1 MEGPPRECCPRE
13 RYSYALYNRFKVPK
27 LYKFALNGDWDMIPQ
42 RCKSN
47 PREAQFVYFYPPS
60 DTALHR
66 ILRTSTGSL
75 DVDST
80 IKNHI
85 QQIKLNAT
93 SALLAAYPMATSIRD
108 TFRRT
113 PLHIACMEIHGVGGC
128 AEAAIMILDAYPKAA
143 ALQDIEGRTPLHYLV
158 GRNDVIPR
166 DLLSKLIAVFPK
178 ALMMQDNVKETPLMT
193 VQQRGTEI
201 QDADVVVEMLQNAA
215 EEQHGNRGQGTTTE
229 NPSDDDD
236 DHTNPS
242 TACDRSTGSFDG
254 SCAREQRPKEGN
266 FRARTV

>member
-1 MEGPPRECCPRE
+1 
-13 RYSYALYNRFKVPK
+13 
-27 LYKFALNGDWDMIPQ
+27 MIPQ

-47 PREAQFVYFYPPS
+47 PREAQFVHFYPPS

-66 ILRTSTGSL
+66 ILRTSTASL

-85 QQIKLNAT
+85 QQIKLNAV
-93 SALLAAYPMATSIRD
+93 SALLATYPTATSIRD

-128 AEAAIMILDAYPKAA
+128 AEAAIMILDAYPKASA
-143 ALQDIEGRTPLHYLV
+143 VQDLEGRTPLHYLL
-158 GRNDVIPR
+158 GRNDVIPL
-166 DLLSKLIAVFPK
+166 DLLSKLLAVFPK
-178 ALMMQDNVKETPLMT
+178 ALMMQDNVKETPFMT

-201 QDADVVVEMLQNAA
+201 QNADAVLEMLQTA
-215 EEQHGNRGQGTTTE
+215 EEGHRGQGTTTE
-229 NPSDDDD
+229 NHSDDDE
-236 DHTNPS
+236 TNPS
-242 TACDRSTGSFDG
+242 STCDRSNGSLDG

-266 FRARTV
+266 PRARTV

>member
-1 MEGPPRECCPRE
+1 
-13 RYSYALYNRFKVPK
+13 
-27 LYKFALNGDWDMIPQ
+27 MIPQ

-47 PREAQFVYFYPPS
+47 PREAQFVHFYPPS

-66 ILRTSTGSL
+66 ILRTSTASL

-85 QQIKLNAT
+85 QQIKLNAV
-93 SALLAAYPMATSIRD
+93 SALLATYPTATSIRD

-128 AEAAIMILDAYPKAA
+128 AEAAIMILDAYPKASA
-143 ALQDIEGRTPLHYLV
+143 VQDLEGRTPLHYLL
-158 GRNDVIPR
+158 GRNDVIPL
-166 DLLSKLIAVFPK
+166 DLLSKLLAVFPK
-178 ALMMQDNVKETPLMT
+178 ALMMQDNVKETPFMT

-201 QDADVVVEMLQNAA
+201 QNAAAVLEMLQTA
-215 EEQHGNRGQGTTTE
+215 EEGHRGQGTTTE
-229 NPSDDDD
+229 NHSDDDE
-236 DHTNPS
+236 TNPS
-242 TACDRSTGSFDG
+242 STCDRSNGSLDG

-266 FRARTV
+266 PRARTV